1 MKKLVLCWFF
11 ISVLCIRAF
20 AQDPAFSQSYNNP
33 VYLNPAL
40 TGANDGL
47 KINMNDMRQWTAV
60 PGTFNTFT
68 TTADLAEECS
78 SIGLGLIAL
87 HDERGEGFLTT
98 DQFGLTGR
106 WGAPIIAKK
115 LDFAF
120 GIGGSFAQKSLD
132 WSKLQFSDQFDPILG
147 QISSTNS
154 QPHQS
159 GIPYADIDAG
169 ISLKF
174 LFDYRPGFT
183 VLNNIGFAV
192 HHLNRPDIGLITE
205 SNLPSLYTLHAGSVI
220 PISRAWKQKGDFLF
234 PYAVYN
240 WQEVFNTAF
249 KVQREFIGGFY
260 VYNRN
265 FMYGLLYRDG
275 YLPFTGGNT
284 NQLGFSAGYQI
295 PFKNTAYA
303 FQLTYSYTFP
313 FTGLSYSVQGTHEIS
328 LIIIFDRVS
337 ILCGGG
343 KGAPTA
349 NKCYY
354 DKRSGF
360 IPQL

>member
-1 MKKLVLCWFF
+1 MKKTVLCWFF
-11 ISVLCIRAF
+11 VLALGAKAI

-47 KINMNDMRQWTAV
+47 KINMNDMRQWTAI
-60 PGTFNTFT
+60 PGTFNTYT
-68 TTADLAEECS
+68 LTADLAEECS

-106 WGAPIIAKK
+106 WGAPIIARK
-115 LDFAF
+115 LDIAF
-120 GIGGSFAQKSLD
+120 GLGGSFAQKSLD
-132 WSKLQFSDQFDPILG
+132 WNKLQFSDQFDPILG
-147 QISSTNS
+147 QISNTNQ

-169 ISLKF
+169 VSFKF
-174 LFDYRPGFT
+174 LFDYAPGYT

-220 PISRAWKQKGDFLF
+220 PYGKNWKKNGDFLF

-240 WQEVFNTAF
+240 WQEVFNNSF
-249 KVQREFIGGFY
+249 RLQREIIAGFY

-275 YLPFTGGNT
+275 YLPFVGGNT
-284 NQLGFSAGYQI
+284 NQLGFSAGYQL
-295 PFKNTAYA
+295 PFRNTSTA
-303 FQLTYSYTFP
+303 FQLTYSYMFP
-313 FTGLSYSVQGTHEIS
+313 FSGLSYSVEGTHEIS
-328 LIIIFDRVS
+328 LVVIFDKVS
-337 ILCGGG
+337 ILCGGD
-343 KGAPTA
+343 KGAPSA